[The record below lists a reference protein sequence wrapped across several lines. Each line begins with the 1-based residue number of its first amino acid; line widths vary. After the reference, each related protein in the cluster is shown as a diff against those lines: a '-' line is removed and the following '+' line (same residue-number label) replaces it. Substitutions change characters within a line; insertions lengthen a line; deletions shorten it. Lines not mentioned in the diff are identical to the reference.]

1 MIIKKVDNIK
11 DAIECNKLLT
21 NLINNERKYDT
32 NIKSD
37 YIVNKY
43 FENIYAN
50 KNNCLFIAKDN
61 NNLVIG
67 YAFCKMITS
76 DDGPYI
82 NHIALIDGLYVN
94 QEYRQQG
101 VATKLIEECK
111 TWAIEAGATIIEL
124 NVMSENINAINLY
137 ENIGFKEL
145 EKKMRLFFYKE
156 D

>member
-11 DAIECNKLLT
+11 DAIECDKLLT
-21 NLINNERKYDT
+21 KLINNERKYDI

-50 KNNCLFIAKDN
+50 KKNCLFIAKDN

-94 QEYRQQG
+94 EEYRQQG
-101 VATKLIEECK
+101 IATKLIEQCK
-111 TWAIEAGATIIEL
+111 IWAIETGASIIEI
-124 NVMSENINAINLY
+124 NVMTENINAINLY

-145 EKKMRLFFYKE
+145 EKKMRLVL
-156 D
+156 

>member
-11 DAIECNKLLT
+11 DAIECDKLLT
-21 NLINNERKYDT
+21 KLINSERKYDT

-61 NNLVIG
+61 NNIAIG
-67 YAFCKMITS
+67 YAFCKITTS
-76 DDGPYI
+76 DDGPHI

-94 QEYRQQG
+94 EEYRHQG
-101 VATKLIEECK
+101 IATKLIEECK

-145 EKKMRLFFYKE
+145 EKKMRLFL
-156 D
+156 